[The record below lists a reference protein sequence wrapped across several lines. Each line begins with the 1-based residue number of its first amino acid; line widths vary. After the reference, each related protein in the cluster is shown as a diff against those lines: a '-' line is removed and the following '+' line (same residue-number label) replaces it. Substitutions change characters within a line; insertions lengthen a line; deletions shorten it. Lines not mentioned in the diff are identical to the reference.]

1 MDKKKMI
8 VTLLAATM
16 MLSAAGCGGGT
27 EPAASIADPIAD
39 QTTEMT
45 TEALPETTAA
55 PETTTETVQETTT
68 EAPAETAAP
77 TTEAVSASS
86 GAVPTYGEAIA
97 EIDRAFGLF
106 TDGSDSANIEEAK
119 IWDIIDED
127 AVIDTSAPIT
137 AEFLVDA
144 VMRATGFVNG
154 DTPQAEVIQS
164 AIDHGVIT
172 DADLTLIDLADT
184 YEIIDRAKD
193 AWMHPDYDNEIHV
206 ELVDGVVDLTNEIGT
221 DEFTISGDGSVVL
234 PSRFADRIKEGTVFV
249 LPKDAAGNGGA
260 YKAQKVTENG
270 IHLEISCVPAD
281 VSEVYSSIK
290 TY

>member
-55 PETTTETVQETTT
+55 PETTTETVQET
-68 EAPAETAAP
+68 

-270 IHLEISCVPAD
+270 IHLELSCVPAD